1 MATYRGNGPVVSHLE
16 TTAASSS
23 GGGAS
28 PAFIVGLLGVNVKR
42 GSNRRND
49 QKSHCS
55 CNGGGTSLAF
65 VVSLLDVGNKRG
77 GNRLLEPKYR
87 FTWRNHRLPSP
98 PQINS

>member
-1 MATYRGNGPVVSHLE
+1 VTYRGNGPVVPHLE
-16 TTAASSS
+16 TTVASSS

-28 PAFIVGLLGVNVKR
+28 PAFIVGLLGVDVKR

-49 QKSHCS
+49 KKLHCSCSGCS

-77 GNRLLEPKYR
+77 GNRLLEPK
-87 FTWRNHRLPSP
+87 
-98 PQINS
+98 